1 MIAYL
6 TNIQM
11 LFSALQD
18 TVGVMQK
25 FREKELK
32 RRQELLQEQQ
42 EKLSGMLITNDML

>member
-1 MIAYL
+1 MIAHL
-6 TNIQM
+6 TNIQI

>member
-6 TNIQM
+6 TYSQI

-18 TVGVMQK
+18 TVGVMQE